1 MYNFPEMKI
10 DSEWSRNDNR
20 RFLQERSLSRTIQM
34 IDCGKKMKAYKAMI
48 WDDDP
53 EKPGRRVS
61 VLAESL
67 DDAKKKLEEEYG
79 EGHVFYLHN
88 EEDAARP
95 R

>member
-1 MYNFPEMKI
+1 MK
-10 DSEWSRNDNR
+10 
-20 RFLQERSLSRTIQM
+20 T
-34 IDCGKKMKAYKAMI
+34 YKAMI

-61 VLAESL
+61 VLAESHN
-67 DDAKKKLEEEYG
+67 DAKKKLEAEYG
-79 EGHVFYLHN
+79 EGHVFYLRN

>member
-1 MYNFPEMKI
+1 MK
-10 DSEWSRNDNR
+10 
-20 RFLQERSLSRTIQM
+20 T
-34 IDCGKKMKAYKAMI
+34 YKAMI

-67 DDAKKKLEEEYG
+67 DDAKKKLEAKYG
-79 EGHVFYLHN
+79 EDHVFDLRN